1 MKTKKL
7 FISFIVIGLTITSQ
21 SANAQNLSQTVRGNI
36 FDENTHIPL
45 VGVIVEAR
53 SGESKFGA
61 ISDENGDFRLNDLPI
76 GRYNIQYAMLGYE
89 TKRLYQLE
97 VTSSKE
103 VVLNI
108 ALKEEITATN
118 TVVVTA
124 RKDKSKTINQSI
136 KVSGRTFSI
145 EESQRYAGSRG
156 DVARMAQNFAGVQG
170 ADDSRNDIIVRGNSP
185 TGVLYRLEGVD
196 IPNPNHFSSAGTT
209 GGPISMLNNN
219 VLENSDFIS
228 GAFPAEYGNA
238 TAAVFDIGLR
248 KGNDEKF
255 EFLGQMGF
263 AGFELMAEGPLSE
276 KNKASFLVNY
286 RYSALGVFSLLGF
299 EFGTGT
305 AIPNYQDLSFHLHFP
320 GKKGNTKV
328 FGLGGLSDIKLFQ
341 SEQDPENDNLY
352 ADDVED
358 LKYSTNTGVVGISR
372 FQQLSKNTFAKIT
385 VAIDA
390 AQTKTHLD
398 TFAYDENNNI
408 INYAGFFR
416 DNSTQGKH
424 SLAAMVQHRFSAR
437 NTLKGGFRWNHHF
450 FSLSDSFY
458 NTDRNVITG
467 EPFGWVEPNK
477 FDGKTSLVQT
487 YVNDVFRI
495 NKKLTTTAGIN
506 TSYFTFNGSFSVEPR
521 LAFSYQVNPR
531 YTINGGYGLHSQV
544 PPFRIYFED
553 RIDSTGRVFNANKD
567 IGFTKSHHLILG
579 NDFRLGKNTRL
590 KIEGYYQS
598 LFDVPIDANNDT
610 FYSLLNEGADFG
622 VAIRDSMMNARKGKN
637 FGVEITFERFLSRGI
652 YFLNTLSLYR
662 SLYEDKAGN
671 MHPIAFDS
679 RYALNMLGGKEFY
692 FKQKMD
698 KKSRIAKGSLTTDIK
713 FTMNG
718 GRRFTPV
725 DVEKSWELAEVVLD
739 NSQRNGEQHKD
750 YIRFDLRIAYKV
762 QKPKF
767 TQEWG
772 IDIQNLTNQKNIFNR
787 VYNPTTNEWRTT
799 YQTGLFPIGLYRITF

>member
-7 FISFIVIGLTITSQ
+7 FIYIVLGLTITSQ
-21 SANAQNLSQTVRGNI
+21 PANAQNLSQTVRGNI
-36 FDENTHIPL
+36 FDENTRIPL
-45 VGVIVEAR
+45 VGTIVEAQ
-53 SGESKFGA
+53 SGELKFGA

-76 GRYNIQYAMLGYE
+76 GRYNIQYTMLGYE

-196 IPNPNHFSSAGTT
+196 IPNPNHFSAAGTT

-276 KNKASFLVNY
+276 KTKASFLVNY
-286 RYSALGVFSLLGF
+286 RYSALGLFSLLGLSI
-299 EFGTGT
+299 GTGT

-320 GKKGNTKV
+320 DKKGNTKV

-352 ADDVED
+352 AED
-358 LKYSTNTGVVGISR
+358 NEDIRYSTNTGVFGISR

-385 VAIDA
+385 LAIDA
-390 AQTKTHLD
+390 AQTKTSAD

-408 INYAGFFR
+408 INYAGLYR
-416 DNSTQGKH
+416 DNSYQGKH

-458 NTDRNVITG
+458 NTDRNAITG
-467 EPFGWVEPNK
+467 EHFGWVEPNK

-506 TSYFTFNGSFSVEPR
+506 TSYFALNGSFSVEPR
-521 LAFSYQVNPR
+521 LAFSYQINPR

-544 PPFRIYFED
+544 PPFRIYFER

-567 IGFTKSHHLILG
+567 IGFTKSHHLIIG

-622 VAIRDSMMNARKGKN
+622 VAIRDSMMNAGKGKN
-637 FGVEITFERFLSRGI
+637 FGLEITFERFLSQGI
-652 YFLNTLSLYR
+652 YFLNTFSLYR
-662 SLYEDKAGN
+662 SLYEDKVGN
-671 MHPIAFDS
+671 IHPTAFDS

-692 FKQKMD
+692 FNQKQD
-698 KKSRIAKGSLTTDIK
+698 KKRRIAKGSLTTDIK

-725 DVEKSWELAEVVLD
+725 DVEKSRELAEVVLD
-739 NSQRNGEQHKD
+739 NSQRNEGQHKD

-772 IDIQNLTNQKNIFNR
+772 IDIQNLTNRKNIFNR